1 MKKKFICRLSAM
13 LIAVL
18 CVCLL
23 CIPAFASD
31 ETMILPE
38 TTFVFDFESGT
49 AILEYELPFVIG
61 DRYKV
66 TWNGVSYFMLCSSQE
81 LDPGEF
87 IIGLYPNDLENFDI
101 PFFIILTEG
110 FTLFVPLSE
119 DSISQD
125 GTFTV
130 AIYGASSSSAP
141 TNRNYIQTPVIIPA
155 SGLYVGTYTTQ
166 LIEGE
171 TYTVSVNGSEY
182 ELICEYYKDMD
193 IAGNRLTD
201 NKSFQYLQAEN
212 SNSCFIIAPAGVE
225 FAVYQSV
232 DMSKVIFSN
241 ITTYADSLRIQLSST
256 SVIEV
261 LAYIAGACVLGV
273 FLWWGV
279 RKAVKGI
286 KSAYLRGKLRF

>member
-31 ETMILPE
+31 ETVILPE
-38 TTFVFDFESGT
+38 TTFVYDDDAGG
-49 AILEYELPFVIG
+49 AMLDYELPLVVG
-61 DRYKV
+61 QNYKV
-66 TWNGVSYFMLCSSQE
+66 VWNNVDYTLVCS
-81 LDPGEF
+81 LDEADGITAVGFFTDIDNPEF
-87 IIGLYPNDLENFDI
+87 PFLIISVNGMTVFAIADESALN
-101 PFFIILTEG
+101 
-110 FTLFVPLSE
+110 
-119 DSISQD
+119 QD

-130 AIYGASSSSAP
+130 AIYGASSISAP

-155 SGLYVGTYTTQ
+155 SGQYVGTYIIQ

-171 TYTVSVNGSEY
+171 TYTVSVNGTEY
-182 ELICEYYKDMD
+182 ELVCEYYKDMD